1 MRTTVTLDP
10 DVVQGLRELQEAK
23 SLTPKAAINEALRLG
38 LRGLR
43 DVTVKERTPFV
54 QKTYD
59 MGEFR
64 FDPSKANGLL
74 AELDFEEWA
83 EKHEKAGEEYRKVPR

>member
-43 DVTVKERTPFV
+43 DARAELREPFV

-59 MGEFR
+59 MGEIR
-64 FDPSKANGLL
+64 YNGRNASEVL
-74 AELDFEEWA
+74 AELDFEEYA
-83 EKHEKAGEEYRKVPR
+83 EKHQRAVEEYRKVKR

>member
-43 DVTVKERTPFV
+43 SSTELPPAPFV
-54 QKTYD
+54 IEAANLGPARFQKVSD
-59 MGEFR
+59 MEAYL
-64 FDPSKANGLL
+64 D
-74 AELDFEEWA
+74 ELDWA
-83 EKHEKAGEEYRKVPR
+83 ESQGK

>member
-1 MRTTVTLDP
+1 MTLDP
-10 DVVQGLRELQEAK
+10 DVAQELRELQEAK
-23 SLTPKAAINEALRLG
+23 ALTPKAAINEALRLG
-38 LRGLR
+38 LRQMRG
-43 DVTVKERTPFV
+43 VVKERAPFV

-64 FDPSKANGLL
+64 FDPSKANALL

-83 EKHEKAGEEYRKVPR
+83 EKHEKAVKEYRKVPR